1 MQSTKRR
8 PLTIKDVFGTRK
20 VKRSSSSVAPELQ
33 ESTESSM
40 DSQEL
45 LRHCGES
52 SLSSKLKNSHTTVAT
67 EMGSEILNHSIIV
80 QETVPLDRLHTNDEQ
95 PDERKKSLILFYK
108 GKPKP
113 FGDAK
118 PPLKPQKT
126 RSFKM
131 DGIPAFMNQQIE
143 KNAQWDTER
152 RRKQRQRES
161 ATARSELGKSM
172 ASLPMQ
178 IALIRKQRPKV
189 RFLNLPR
196 GHPLFWDHNKL
207 SAADFPEE
215 DRAFL
220 ANVLKNP
227 MQKVGGHPISS
238 RVQTI
243 LKKLY
248 LKDWDTA
255 TIGRCA
261 MALFHPDSNPLN
273 VSPEVNNYFFKR
285 FNNLKTTLE
294 EGLEVSYMDTTY
306 DRADELP
313 ELYIRLIR
321 DFEEATRSYGANQ
334 KKHYC

>member
-8 PLTIKDVFGTRK
+8 SLTIKDVFGTRK
-20 VKRSSSSVAPELQ
+20 AQRSSSSVVPELQ
-33 ESTESSM
+33 ESTETSM

-45 LRHCGES
+45 LSHFIE
-52 SLSSKLKNSHTTVAT
+52 LSPNFKFKNSNASFTKET
-67 EMGSEILNHSIIV
+67 GSENLNHSITV
-80 QETVPLDRLHTNDEQ
+80 QETAPLARRDHLHPNDVQ

-113 FGDAK
+113 FRDTKA
-118 PPLKPQKT
+118 PSKPQKT

-143 KNAQWDTER
+143 RNVQRDTE
-152 RRKQRQRES
+152 RQRES
-161 ATARSELGKSM
+161 ATARSELGQSM
-172 ASLPMQ
+172 ASLSLQP
-178 IALIRKQRPKV
+178 ALTRKQRPKV

-196 GHPLFWDHNKL
+196 DHPLFWDHNKL
-207 SAADFPEE
+207 SAADFHEK

-238 RVQTI
+238 QVQTI

-261 MALFHPDSNPLN
+261 MVLFHPDSNPLN
-273 VSPEVNNYFFKR
+273 LSPEVNNYFFKR
-285 FNNLKTTLE
+285 FNSLKTSLD
-294 EGLEVSYMDTTY
+294 EGLEVSYLDKTY
-306 DRADELP
+306 DRADALP
-313 ELYIRLIR
+313 ELYSRLRR
-321 DFEEATRSYGANQ
+321 DFEEATRSYEANQ
-334 KKHYC
+334 KKQYY